1 MVILAAV
8 EEQGK
13 GNETK
18 QNSHSRT
25 KKQKIFN
32 FRVSRSIQLQQ
43 RKGGGIFKG
52 NFWGEKRRKI
62 KQWVLSGEVNLFGWN
77 LRGSYPHLSTT
88 HLVIGGNWGCPARN
102 RFSQRTPRGLS
113 YF

>member
-13 GNETK
+13 GKETK

-52 NFWGEKRRKI
+52 NFGGEKRRKSS
-62 KQWVLSGEVNLFGWN
+62 SGFCAGK
-77 LRGSYPHLSTT
+77 SIYS
-88 HLVIGGNWGCPARN
+88 GGICGALIHICRQPT
-102 RFSQRTPRGLS
+102 S
-113 YF
+113 